1 MRNTMAS
8 SYVRPTI
15 WTPVGTPLDAHPD
28 GTASTGQRLK
38 MLNAMVMIVSLMGVD
53 PRFVGATSRV
63 DVVLAGD

>member
-1 MRNTMAS
+1 MRNTVVS

-38 MLNAMVMIVSLMGVD
+38 MLNAMVMIVSLMGSTHD
-53 PRFVGATSRV
+53 ACGLRVGST
-63 DVVLAGD
+63 